1 MQKSGEVIHPVFR
14 LTRYQGQVPSREAIE
29 AQRLVQKK
37 PPRFQASM
45 LLDHTEPVLR
55 IDGITKG
62 LGLDPARE
70 QSWNK
75 FLDEN
80 LNGGINDL
88 VMRKALYSRMIEE
101 RMEPELRR
109 ALFQRAMNYKR
120 DAMRKSMFE
129 IWTPEQILE
138 KAEARGGTYH
148 RRIPRKNGKGFTYIY
163 DSEKYDGRADAH
175 LSGADARDA
184 RIKKAL
190 DAKLTEAGKKGCKV
204 DDMKELAKKYGGK
217 EVAAV
222 LKKQC
227 GEGGPMSYKSGRF
240 YMVKSLPPTRFVLGV
255 DL

>member
-1 MQKSGEVIHPVFR
+1 MQKSGEVIHPAFR
-14 LTRYQGQVPSREAIE
+14 LTRYHGQVPSPERLEAMK
-29 AQRLVQKK
+29 LVQKK
-37 PPRFQASM
+37 PPAFKAEM
-45 LLDHTEPVLR
+45 LLDHTEPMLR
-55 IDGITKG
+55 VESITRG

-75 FLDEN
+75 FLDEQ
-80 LNGGINDL
+80 LNGGVNEL
-88 VMRKALYSRMIEE
+88 VMRKALYSRMMDE

-109 ALFQRAMNYKR
+109 ALFQKAMQYR
-120 DAMRKSMFE
+120 RTQMEKSLFQVVTADE
-129 IWTPEQILE
+129 ILE

-163 DSEKYDGRADAH
+163 DPEKYDGREDAH
-175 LSGADARDA
+175 VAGADARDA

-190 DAKLTEAGKKGCKV
+190 TGTLEAAGKKGCKV
-204 DDMKELAKKYGGK
+204 GDMKELAKKYGGK

-240 YMVKSLPPTRFVLGV
+240 YLNKALPPTERFVIGS
-255 DL
+255 